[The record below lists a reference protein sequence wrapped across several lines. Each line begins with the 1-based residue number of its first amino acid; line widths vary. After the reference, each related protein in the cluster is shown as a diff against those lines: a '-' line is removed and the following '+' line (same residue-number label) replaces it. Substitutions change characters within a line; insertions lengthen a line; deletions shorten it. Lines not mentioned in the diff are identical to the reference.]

1 MVALLKTHVINSSV
15 ERSRSKEGPMARGRR
30 AQDTEHGVSKAVVK
44 TGQMGTG
51 DEVHVW
57 GTGWPE
63 GRHVLDTGGMPC
75 SFCL

>member
-1 MVALLKTHVINSSV
+1 
-15 ERSRSKEGPMARGRR
+15 MARGRR
-30 AQDTEHGVSKAVVK
+30 AQDIEHDVSKAVVK

-51 DEVHVW
+51 DEGHVW